1 MEVHSGSYFFLKW
14 PKKGKID
21 REGEIKFFVDV
32 KDVNI
37 KGTCK
42 VDKKPM

>member
-1 MEVHSGSYFFLKW
+1 MEGGSHFFLKW
-14 PKKGKID
+14 PKKDKID
-21 REGEIKFFVDV
+21 REGELKFLVDV

-42 VDKKPM
+42 VDKKT